1 MIEAVLKGF
10 AISLLLI
17 ISVGPVIFAIFKQSI
32 SNGYKAGFSFVGGVW
47 FSDVVWVILSN
58 VFSTLVI
65 QLLSFKK
72 EIGLAGSLFLMA
84 LGIFYLFFK
93 KVHLKE
99 DENKIVIT
107 TRDHARI
114 ALSGF
119 LINTLNPG
127 VIFFWLTT
135 ATAIA
140 ATHTVQQRIVIFSTC
155 ILVNT
160 GTDILKVLMAGKI
173 RTKINERVIA
183 LINKISGL
191 ILLGFGIALLA
202 GVFYSNVLKH

>member
-1 MIEAVLKGF
+1 M
-10 AISLLLI
+10 
-17 ISVGPVIFAIFKQSI
+17 
-32 SNGYKAGFSFVGGVW
+32 
-47 FSDVVWVILSN
+47 
-58 VFSTLVI
+58 
-65 QLLSFKK
+65 
-72 EIGLAGSLFLMA
+72 
-84 LGIFYLFFK
+84 
-93 KVHLKE
+93 
-99 DENKIVIT
+99 
-107 TRDHARI
+107 R
-114 ALSGF
+114 F

-140 ATHTVQQRIVIFSTC
+140 AAHTVQQRIVIFSTC

-160 GTDILKVLMAGKI
+160 GTDILKVLMAGRI